1 MMHQQ
6 TNINQKDDAPY
17 RGYIMNESFR
27 NWLELCPSEYMYY
40 MRETT
45 ADSGTFTFILK

>member
-1 MMHQQ
+1 MMHQE
-6 TNINQKDDAPY
+6 TNTDTQEDVPY
-17 RGYIMNESFR
+17 RGYIMSESFR
-27 NWLELCPSEYMYY
+27 EWLNECPSEYMYY